1 MYSLLLLSILQFSHR
16 NMRSSL
22 IKHLS
27 LSLLDLQ
34 LVQFTMIQQIIDK
47 LLQEQMDIMI
57 DIVVPSI
64 NLPILHVITMFLK
77 VLFFVILGKRFLD
90 FPEKKFCCYCCNS
103 THGCGI
109 VTRDWLKTAN
119 ATYQGT

>member
-1 MYSLLLLSILQFSHR
+1 
-16 NMRSSL
+16 
-22 IKHLS
+22 
-27 LSLLDLQ
+27 
-34 LVQFTMIQQIIDK
+34 
-47 LLQEQMDIMI
+47 MDIMI

-64 NLPILHVITMFLK
+64 NLPILHAITMFLK